1 MVPGSSCA
9 RNSKGM
15 KKLRFVVSLMVA
27 ENDYQQL
34 QAASAREAA
43 RHLGSDIDIIYAD
56 NDAVAQG
63 QQLLEVIQSTA
74 RRPDGIICHPVGT
87 SLAQVG
93 RQAALAG
100 LGWSILNREADYLSE
115 LRNTFGVPMFLVSV
129 DQREIGRIQ
138 GRQFG
143 ALLPQGGLGLY
154 ITGPGTNPAFKM
166 RSEGMESTKPANIQ
180 LRTLAGKLTEQ
191 SGYDVIL
198 QWLSL
203 STSRDSP
210 IQLVAA
216 QNDNMA
222 MGARKAFIEKAT
234 GATRE
239 RWSKL
244 RYAGCDGCPG
254 QGEKWVR
261 EGSLHAS
268 VVLPPSAG
276 RALQMM
282 ARAIETSEQPPE
294 RTDLPPRA
302 LPELEK
308 LAAIAQQKSTAL

>member
-1 MVPGSSCA
+1 
-9 RNSKGM
+9 M
-15 KKLRFVVSLMVA
+15 KKLRFVIGLIVA

-34 QAASAREAA
+34 QAVSARETAQ
-43 RHLGSDIDIIYAD
+43 RLGADIDIIYAG

-63 QQLLEVIQSTA
+63 QQLLEIIQSA
-74 RRPDGIICHPVGT
+74 SRRPDGIICHPVGT
-87 SLAQVG
+87 SLAQVA

-100 LGWSILNREADYLSE
+100 IGWAVMNREADYIAE
-115 LRNTFGVPMFLVSV
+115 LRESFRVPMFAITV
-129 DQREIGRIQ
+129 DQYEIGRIQ

-143 ALLPQGGLGLY
+143 TLLPQGGLGLY

-180 LRTLAGKLTEQ
+180 LRTLPGKLTEQ
-191 SGYDVIL
+191 SGYEAIL
-198 QWLSL
+198 HWLSL
-203 STSRDSP
+203 STSRNTA

-234 GATRE
+234 GETRE
-239 RWSKL
+239 RWANL
-244 RYAGCDGCPG
+244 FYTGVDGCPG

-261 EGSLHAS
+261 DGSLHAS
-268 VVLPPSAG
+268 VVLPSSTG
-276 RALQMM
+276 LALEMM
-282 ARAIETSEQPPE
+282 ARALETSVQPPE
-294 RTDLPPRA
+294 RTELPPRP

-308 LAAIAQQKSTAL
+308 LAARASV

>member
-1 MVPGSSCA
+1 
-9 RNSKGM
+9 M
-15 KKLRFVVSLMVA
+15 KKRRFVISLIVA

-43 RHLGSDIDIIYAD
+43 QRLGVDVEVLYAG

-63 QQLLEVIQSTA
+63 QQLLELIQSTTQ
-74 RRPDGIICHPVGT
+74 RPEGIICHPVGT
-87 SLAQVG
+87 SLDQVA
-93 RQAALAG
+93 RQAALVG
-100 LGWSILNREADYLSE
+100 VGWAVMNREADYLSE
-115 LRNTFGVPMFLVSV
+115 LRTKSRAPMFSITV

-143 ALLPQGGLGLY
+143 ALLPQGGMGLY
-154 ITGPGTNPAFKM
+154 ITGPGSNPAFKT
-166 RSEGMESTKPANIQ
+166 RSEGMESTKPVNIQ
-180 LRTLAGKLTEQ
+180 LRAMAGKLTEQ

-203 STSRDSP
+203 STSWTSP
-210 IQLVAA
+210 VQLVAA

-234 GATRE
+234 GETRE
-239 RWSKL
+239 RWSNL
-244 RYAGCDGCPG
+244 LYTGCDGCPG

-268 VVLPPSAG
+268 VVLPSSAG
-276 RALQMM
+276 RALEMM
-282 ARAIETSEQPPE
+282 AHALETSEQPPE
-294 RTDLPPRA
+294 RTELSPRP

-308 LAAIAQQKSTAL
+308 LAARAHTKTTTS